1 MEKIHAVGR
10 RKTASARV
18 WLVPNGSGKIIIND
32 RNLDDYFPTLS
43 LREKV
48 LMPLKLLKKE
58 KDFDIY
64 VYVRGGGTTGQ
75 AEAIRH
81 GIARALVL
89 FDESNRQL
97 MRRYGLLTRDPRMV
111 ERMKYGKKK
120 ARKSPQWTKR

>member
-111 ERMKYGKKK
+111 ERKKYGKKK